1 MSDLPR
7 QIAAQLEQ
15 YRLLP
20 EDRRLV
26 VAVSGG
32 LDSVVLLHV
41 LARIRSPRL
50 DLVVAHANHGLRGAE
65 SDADAAFVETT
76 CQNLGIRCRVGTLRV
91 REALERSKES
101 LEMVARRLRHRFLA
115 STAAKE
121 GVGTVATAHHADDQA
136 ELLLLR
142 LLRGAGSEGLAGMT
156 WRSPAPFQIPKAREL
171 TLIRPLLRCHRKEL
185 LRFATSE
192 GIAFR
197 EDSSNADRT
206 LLRNRVRHEL
216 LPLLEQEFNPGIRG
230 VLCRTA
236 ELLGDEAEHL
246 ADEANTW
253 RGNPDRPPF
262 ASLSP
267 ALQRW
272 VLRQELWELGHD
284 VGFDQLERL
293 RRRQGVTLAP
303 GIDLEW
309 NSGGGF
315 IRRESP
321 GRFSSQ
327 RVETTLESSGTQVLG
342 DRSVEWRLKPTRRPD
357 PLPVGIPGWECLDAQ
372 AVGPSVFFRH
382 WRPGDRFQMLGRKR
396 LSKLQDLFV
405 NRKIP
410 AAVRRRL
417 AIGET
422 TAGQIFWVESLPPG
436 ELFKVTP
443 ESRRLLLIR
452 GHDRP
457 G

>member
-1 MSDLPR
+1 
-7 QIAAQLEQ
+7 
-15 YRLLP
+15 
-20 EDRRLV
+20 
-26 VAVSGG
+26 
-32 LDSVVLLHV
+32 
-41 LARIRSPRL
+41 
-50 DLVVAHANHGLRGAE
+50 
-65 SDADAAFVETT
+65 
-76 CQNLGIRCRVGTLRV
+76 
-91 REALERSKES
+91 
-101 LEMVARRLRHRFLA
+101 MVARRLRHRFLA

-121 GVGTVATAHHADDQA
+121 RVGTVATAHHADDQA

-156 WRSPAPFQIPKAREL
+156 WSSPAPFQFPKAREL
-171 TLIRPLLRCHRKEL
+171 TLIRPLLRCHREEL

-236 ELLGDEAEHL
+236 ELLGDESEHL
-246 ADEANTW
+246 ADEANAW

-262 ASLSP
+262 PSLSP

-293 RRRQGVTLAP
+293 RRQQGVTVAP

-309 NSGGGF
+309 NAGGGF

-321 GRFSSQ
+321 GRFSSH
-327 RVETTLESSGTQVLG
+327 RVETTLGSRGTQAVG
-342 DRSVEWRLKPTRRPD
+342 DRFVEWRLKPTRRSD
-357 PLPVGIPGWECLDAQ
+357 LLPVGIPGWECLDAQ
-372 AVGPSVFFRH
+372 AIGSSVIFRH
-382 WRPGDRFQMLGRKR
+382 WRPGDRFQMLGRKG
-396 LSKLQDLFV
+396 STKLQDLFV

-422 TAGQIFWVESLPPG
+422 ATGQIFWVERLPPG

-443 ESRRLLLIR
+443 ETRRLLLIR
-452 GHDRP
+452 GHDRS